1 MARLPTR
8 IRVEALHLADFVHPP
23 DSAMAGSTGVVIG
36 YAVVHPDGIV
46 LFDTGIGFG
55 DPEIEAAYHPTVRSL
70 PAMLAELGIGR
81 GDVAAIATSHLHF
94 DHCGQNPAFPGVPI
108 HVQSAEYAAAHE
120 PDYTIPAWVDYPGA
134 RYELHDGSADILSGI
149 RVLPTP
155 GHTAGHQSLL
165 VDTVEGP
172 TLLVGQAVYSA
183 EEWNGTD
190 DPAVSGLPSAPD
202 SAAYRV
208 SRLAVHA
215 LGPRSVL
222 FGHDLAVVR
231 C

>member
-1 MARLPTR
+1 MPFAAPAIR
-8 IRVEALHLADFVHPP
+8 IESLHVADFVHPEGGAV
-23 DSAMAGSTGVVIG
+23 SGAKGVVMA
-36 YAVVHPDGIV
+36 YAIVHPDGVV
-46 LFDTGIGFG
+46 LFDTGIGLG
-55 DPEIEAAYHPTVRSL
+55 DPDIAAAYHPTARPIAALLLSR
-70 PAMLAELGIGR
+70 GIAP
-81 GDVAAIATSHLHF
+81 DAVVAIATSHLHF
-94 DHCGQNPAFPGVPI
+94 DHCGQNLAFPGVPI
-108 HVQSAEYAAAHE
+108 HVQAAEHAAAHE